1 MPSAATPFVRFRL
14 PGSTAWFQAAL
25 TLLLVLLLGTEGS
38 GQQQERQPPPL
49 QANAVFLHWNDFH
62 GQFRPQRAVWKLRPG
77 LPEERAPLL
86 GGAAALAGY
95 VQQQRELATRLG
107 QRVVVTDGGDWYQ
120 GTLEGNETKGLLTVQ
135 FLQRLRPDAVVLGNH
150 EYDFGAANVR
160 RLCEAMPRL
169 PVLGANV
176 EVRSTAGP
184 KPADFVRPF
193 VVLDVHGVRVVVVGL
208 VTHDTKAV
216 STGPFDDDTFAD
228 EQRTLR
234 RLWPTL
240 RQAGDV
246 VVLLTHCGVEADRE
260 LARAFPEI
268 PLILGGHSHTGL
280 REPLREGDTWIVQ
293 THGKGSEVY
302 RVEVLAD
309 AEAKTLRPLRGEL
322 VELDPAKVPS
332 DAATTAWFTEA
343 TRELA
348 AHWDETIG
356 ELVVPPYEDR
366 GARSTPAGN
375 LVADLFRS
383 AAGADVGLTNKGGLR
398 TRLVRGPLTRRM
410 LYELLPFENTLV
422 SMSLTGEQLRA
433 VLQGSLA
440 KERRPL
446 EIGGASYRY
455 TVRGGERV
463 LLDVTVGGAPLE
475 PDRRYRVATSSF
487 LARGGDGLSAFA
499 RGTDVKDHGVL
510 LRDLLIATAER
521 DRTLQADGSDR
532 IVFVDEGK

>member
-1 MPSAATPFVRFRL
+1 MFARHHPRAASWLTV
-14 PGSTAWFQAAL
+14 AL
-25 TLLLVLLLGTEGS
+25 ALLLALLLGTHAS
-38 GQQQERQPPPL
+38 GQGQEPPPP

-62 GQFRPQRAVWKLRPG
+62 GQFHPQRAVWKLRPG
-77 LPEERAPLL
+77 LPAERAPLL
-86 GGAAALAGY
+86 GGASLLAGY

-120 GTLEGNETKGLLTVQ
+120 GTLEGNATKGLLTVQ
-135 FLQRLRPDAVVLGNH
+135 FLQRLRLDAVVLGNH

-160 RLCEAMPRL
+160 RLCAAAPNL

-176 EVRSTAGP
+176 EVRGP
-184 KPADFVRPF
+184 DGPRPAAFVQPF
-193 VVLDVHGVRVVVVGL
+193 VVLDVQGVRVVVVGL

-216 STGPFDDDTFAD
+216 STGPFDDDAFAD
-228 EQRTLR
+228 EQQTLR
-234 RLWPTL
+234 RLWPRL
-240 RQAGDV
+240 REAGDV

-260 LARAFPEI
+260 LARAFPEV

-280 REPLREGDTWIVQ
+280 REPLREGNTWIVQ

-302 RVEVLAD
+302 RVDVHAD
-309 AEAKTLRPLRGEL
+309 AAAKTLRPLRGEL

-332 DAATTAWFTEA
+332 DAPTTAWFTEA

-356 ELVVPPYEDR
+356 ELVVPTYEDR

-375 LVADLFRS
+375 LVADLFAS
-383 AAGADVGLTNKGGLR
+383 AAQADVGLTNKGGLR
-398 TRLVRGPLTRRM
+398 TRLVSGPLTRRM

-440 KERRPL
+440 KDRRPL
-446 EIGGASYRY
+446 EIGGANYRY
-455 TVRGGERV
+455 TVHDGERV
-463 LLDVTVGGAPLE
+463 LLNVTIGDKPLE

-499 RGTDVKDHGVL
+499 GGTDVQDHGVL
-510 LRDLLIATAER
+510 LRDILIAAAER
-521 DRTLQADGSDR
+521 DRKLQANGEER
-532 IVFVDEGK
+532 IEFVDEGKGTVRR

>member
-1 MPSAATPFVRFRL
+1 MPSTATPLVRFRH
-14 PGSTAWFQAAL
+14 PGATAWCRAAL
-25 TLLLVLLLGTEGS
+25 TLLLVLLLGTAGP

-62 GQFRPQRAVWKLRPG
+62 GQFRPQRAAWKLRPG
-77 LPEERAPLL
+77 LPAERAPLL
-86 GGAAALAGY
+86 GGAALLAGHL
-95 VQQQRELATRLG
+95 QQQRGLAAGLG

-135 FLQRLRPDAVVLGNH
+135 FLARLRPDAVVLGNH

-160 RLCEAMPRL
+160 RLAAAAPF

-176 EVRSTAGP
+176 TVQQNGGP
-184 KPADFVRPF
+184 VPADFVRPF
-193 VVLDVHGVRVVVVGL
+193 VLLDVHGLRVVVVGL
-208 VTHDTKAV
+208 LTHDTKAV
-216 STGPFDDDTFAD
+216 STGPFDDDSFVD

-234 RLWPTL
+234 RLWPQL
-240 RQAGDV
+240 REAGDV
-246 VVLLTHCGVEADRE
+246 VVLLTHCGVDADLE
-260 LARAFPEI
+260 LARAFPEV

-280 REPLREGDTWIVQ
+280 REPLREGNTWIVQ

-302 RVEVLAD
+302 RVEAHAD
-309 AEAKTLRPLRGEL
+309 AQAKTLRPLRGEL

-348 AHWDETIG
+348 ARWDTPIG

-383 AAGADVGLTNKGGLR
+383 AAGAEVGLTNKGGLR
-398 TRLVRGPLTRRM
+398 TRLVSGPLTRRV

-422 SMSLTGEQLRA
+422 SMSLTGEQLRL

-440 KERRPL
+440 KDRRPL

-455 TVRGGERV
+455 TVRDGERV
-463 LLDVTVGGAPLE
+463 LLDVTVGGKALE

-499 RGTDVKDHGVL
+499 RGTDVQDHGVL
-510 LRDLLIATAER
+510 LRDLLIAAAER
-521 DRTLQADGSDR
+521 DRTLRADGEDR
-532 IVFVDEGK
+532 IVFVEEAR

>member
-1 MPSAATPFVRFRL
+1 MPIAAPLRALSRPRAL
-14 PGSTAWFQAAL
+14 AWPTAA
-25 TLLLVLLLGTEGS
+25 LVLLLALLLGTRAL
-38 GQQQERQPPPL
+38 GQSEALQQPPPPP
-49 QANAVFLHWNDFH
+49 ANAVFLHWNDFH

-95 VQQQRELATRLG
+95 VQQQRELAARLG
-107 QRVVVTDGGDWYQ
+107 KRVVVTDGGDWYQ

-160 RLCEAMPRL
+160 RLCTAAPQL
-169 PVLGANV
+169 PVLGANL
-176 EVRSTAGP
+176 EVRSTGGP

-193 VVLDVHGVRVVVVGL
+193 VVLDVQGVRVVMVGL

-216 STGPFDDDTFAD
+216 STGPFDDDAFAD

-234 RLWPTL
+234 RLWPRL
-240 RQAGDV
+240 REAGDV

-280 REPLREGDTWIVQ
+280 REPLREGNTWIVQ
-293 THGKGSEVY
+293 THGKGSEVC
-302 RVEVLAD
+302 RVEVHAD

-332 DAATTAWFTEA
+332 DAATAAWFTEA
-343 TRELA
+343 TRDLA

-375 LVADLFRS
+375 LVADQFRS

-398 TRLVRGPLTRRM
+398 ARLVGGPLTRRM

-422 SMSLTGEQLRA
+422 SMSLTGAQLRA

-440 KERRPL
+440 KDRRPL

-455 TVRGGERV
+455 TVRDGERV

-499 RGTDVKDHGVL
+499 RGTDVKDHGML

-521 DRTLQADGSDR
+521 DRTLRAVGEDR